1 MFQKMNK
8 IRISLFVIG
17 SITAVLLSLLLIPS
31 TTHENSVLSPCSPDF
46 WENHLELWKTVG
58 VDYNDY
64 FDKTFGTDYFDP
76 DITLKEAI
84 SKKGMGLN
92 HLARSSTAAYLN
104 ALRDPEIDETALRT
118 GVIIGRAEIYDVK
131 VYNSVSELKSDY
143 KKHFATEEF
152 LRHKY
157 GFLLKKPKELRRPIP
172 YKGSL
177 GFFNVHLDTK
187 VKENDI
193 KSELFDEEHRY
204 QWIGRH

>member
-1 MFQKMNK
+1 MKCLSVSQPYADLIVQGKKTIELRTWNTKFRGEFLVHAPFK
-8 IRISLFVIG
+8 IKKDACKRL
-17 SITAVLLSLLLIPS
+17 
-31 TTHENSVLSPCSPDF
+31 
-46 WENHLELWKTVG
+46 G
-58 VDYNDY
+58 VD
-64 FDKTFGTDYFDP
+64 
-76 DITLKEAI
+76 
-84 SKKGMGLN
+84 
-92 HLARSSTAAYLN
+92 
-104 ALRDPEIDETALRT
+104 ETKLRT
-118 GVIIGRAEIYDVK
+118 GVIVGKAEIYDVK

>member
-1 MFQKMNK
+1 MFVYMFQKMNK

-64 FDKTFGTDYFDP
+64 FDKTFGTDYFVP
-76 DITLKEAI
+76 GITLKEAI

-104 ALRDPEIDETALRT
+104 ALRDPEIDET
-118 GVIIGRAEIYDVK
+118 EVK
-131 VYNSVSELKSDY
+131 NAVYFGYIDQLDQYNKNCEK
-143 KKHFATEEF
+143 T
-152 LRHKY
+152 
-157 GFLLKKPKELRRPIP
+157 LKK
-172 YKGSL
+172 
-177 GFFNVHLDTK
+177 
-187 VKENDI
+187 
-193 KSELFDEEHRY
+193 
-204 QWIGRH
+204 Q